1 MDLFCGSALPISRL
15 SKHRCLVCYI
25 VNIIVARNLSY
36 NFSNSAW
43 SFCSSVKKHVHRWP
57 CARLLCLKYNIGR
70 KTQISA
76 KQTTDTKVR
85 PKFKLT
91 VVISTYFQ
99 CFIPSHENSE
109 SSTGSVLE
117 NFHLA
122 RSPFFPLLFLATRVI
137 TIEPCSPWRKEN
149 AHNTQLHNSHS

>member
-1 MDLFCGSALPISRL
+1 MFTADRAPDF
-15 SKHRCLVCYI
+15 
-25 VNIIVARNLSY
+25 
-36 NFSNSAW
+36 
-43 SFCSSVKKHVHRWP
+43 
-57 CARLLCLKYNIGR
+57 LKYNIGR

-137 TIEPCSPWRKEN
+137 TIEPCSP
-149 AHNTQLHNSHS
+149 